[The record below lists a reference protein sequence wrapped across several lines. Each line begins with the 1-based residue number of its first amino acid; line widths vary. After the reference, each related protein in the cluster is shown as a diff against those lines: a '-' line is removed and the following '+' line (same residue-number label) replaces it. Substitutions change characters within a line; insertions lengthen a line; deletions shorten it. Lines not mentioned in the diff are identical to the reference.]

1 MFEEIGKYG
10 LRYSDDVEALIL
22 YGLSINDAI
31 EILSS
36 DMENPHPLDDN
47 GGEPDGPAWIVAA
60 DEIAPEVLGQVK
72 ANRLGYTAIVHVFD
86 GYDGSREQVTELNEK
101 FFGRWC
107 GYSGKGIVYAR
118 DYARD
123 AE

>member
-1 MFEEIGKYG
+1 MFEEIEECG

-47 GGEPDGPAWIVAA
+47 GGESDGPSWIVAA
-60 DEIAPEVLGQVK
+60 DEIAPEVLGQIK
-72 ANRLGYTAIVHVFD
+72 ANRLGYIAIVHVFD

-107 GYSGKGIVYAR
+107 GYSGRGIA
-118 DYARD
+118 YARD